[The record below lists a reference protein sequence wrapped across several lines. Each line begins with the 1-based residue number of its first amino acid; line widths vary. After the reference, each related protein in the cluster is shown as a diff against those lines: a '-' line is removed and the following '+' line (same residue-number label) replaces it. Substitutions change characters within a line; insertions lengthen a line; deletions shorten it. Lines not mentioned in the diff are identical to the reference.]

1 MLDLFFNYNV
11 SMRLILFDY
20 SAVISGDKKTQI
32 LGPFIREKIRRVL
45 DKTRL
50 K

>member
-1 MLDLFFNYNV
+1 MV
-11 SMRLILFDY
+11 KIKQSFDGFLEKLEIH
-20 SAVISGDKKTQI
+20 V

-45 DKTRL
+45 HKTRL